1 MNPDMT
7 MDEIAEYLKLQGQ
20 MFRRGLL
27 TRAQMNDVFDECYKL
42 LRVKS
47 LEIERW
53 IAAREGR

>member
-20 MFRRGLL
+20 MFRRGML
-27 TRAQMNDVFDECYKL
+27 TRAQMDDVFDECFKL

>member
-27 TRAQMNDVFDECYKL
+27 TRAQMDDVVDECYKL